1 MEMRNGIFAGKYR
14 AFTLVELLVVIAIIG
29 MLVGL
34 LLPAV
39 QQAREAARLMQCGN
53 NQKQIALAMLN
64 YEAANR
70 CLPPAASVSLYDK
83 NTVGRLYVN
92 IRDFNGLV
100 FILPQLEQNGLY
112 QSIDFTKVWNDTS
125 ANSGSSMSNRQV
137 AENEIS
143 AFHCPSTSSRGKFIT
158 DYSANTHTSR
168 TGGAV
173 ANNYKNVIDFDKHS
187 SRYADYWESALCTW
201 GYYYRTK
208 AVDPRRRLADIKD
221 GTSNSMLYFE
231 CAGRGPERI
240 MGKNITDTPSSDLEW
255 GMWANEKARITT
267 GDYTPFQN
275 YTNYEEVFSF
285 HMAGCQT
292 SFCDGSVHYIANGID
307 PDTWVSLF
315 TYAGNDIVSEA
326 F

>member
-1 MEMRNGIFAGKYR
+1 MRNTQKSFAVRG
-14 AFTLVELLVVIAIIG
+14 FTLVELLVVIAIIG

-39 QQAREAARLMQCGN
+39 QQAREAARLMACGN

-64 YEAANR
+64 YETANR
-70 CLPPAASVSLYDK
+70 CLPPAASVSLNEK
-83 NTVGRLYVN
+83 NVVGKLYVN
-92 IRDFNGLV
+92 IEDFNGLV

-112 QSIDFTKVWNDTS
+112 QSIDFTKVWNDTT
-125 ANSGSSMSNRQV
+125 ANSGSSVSNRQA
-137 AENEIS
+137 AETTIS
-143 AFHCPSTSSRGKFIT
+143 AFQCPSTSSRGNFIT

-168 TGGAV
+168 TGSAIT
-173 ANNYKNVIDFDKHS
+173 NNYKNVIDFEKHS
-187 SRYADYWESALCTW
+187 YRYKDYWESALCTW
-201 GYYYRTK
+201 GYYYRTG
-208 AVDPRRRLADIKD
+208 AIDPRRKLSEIRD
-221 GTSNSMLYFE
+221 GLSNSMLYFE
-231 CAGRGPERI
+231 CCGRGPDRI
-240 MGKNITDTPSSDLEW
+240 IGKNVSATPSSDLEW

-292 SFCDGSVHYIANGID
+292 SFCDGSVHYVSNGID

-315 TYAGNDIVSEA
+315 THAGNDIVSEA